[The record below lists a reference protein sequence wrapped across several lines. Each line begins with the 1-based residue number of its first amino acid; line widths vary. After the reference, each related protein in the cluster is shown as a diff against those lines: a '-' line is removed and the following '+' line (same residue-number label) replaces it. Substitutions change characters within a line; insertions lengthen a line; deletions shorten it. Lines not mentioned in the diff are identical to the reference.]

1 MFSMNSEYFNSVNR
15 YRYFYNIRPGDTL
28 SKVILKIYHHRYGS
42 DGYRQALDQILTDN
56 PEIQHPDKVRIGQA
70 ISLRPLN
77 SKPASTSPVASQ
89 FAPNPAISKED
100 KAQFERTMKQMP
112 QQQQDLFW
120 ALSWLEDAWGPA
132 STGAGVTFASMGILL
147 GGKGKGNIAKLAEI
161 EKVYQQYKLGVLTKG
176 QYDYRRSKILK
187 AVARNFGPIEK
198 VLFKGKKAREAMR
211 ISRAG
216 GVSSTVALRKN
227 TQRLAALSSGAA
239 RGGTLLTAVGI
250 GVSCQQ
256 ISQSSSIAEKNEIF
270 AETVASAVV
279 GIAAGTAI
287 SLVVGVASIGWF
299 VALSIAAVSAGIGYV
314 GGKMGVYIYKENIP
328 YFNLVSKTGVDKVC
342 SQ

>member
-1 MFSMNSEYFNSVNR
+1 MNSEYFNSVNR

-42 DGYRQALDQILTDN
+42 DGYRLALDQILTDN

-77 SKPASTSPVASQ
+77 SQPASTSPVASQ

-100 KAQFERTMKQMP
+100 KTQFERTMKQMP
-112 QQQQDLFW
+112 QEQQDLFW

-147 GGKGKGNIAKLAEI
+147 GGEGKGNIAKLAEI

-176 QYDYRRSKILK
+176 QYDYHRSKILK
-187 AVARNFGPIEK
+187 SVAQNFGPIEK

-250 GVSCQQ
+250 GVSCHQ
-256 ISQSSSIAEKNEIF
+256 ISSSSSIAKKNEIF
-270 AETVASAVV
+270 VETVASNLV
-279 GIAAGTAI
+279 GIAAGVAI
-287 SLVVGVASIGWF
+287 SLVVGVSSIGWF
-299 VALSIAAVSAGIGYV
+299 AALSIAAVSAGIGYAS
-314 GGKMGVYIYKENIP
+314 GKTGAHFYKKLVP
-328 YFNLVSKTGVDKVC
+328 DLNLVSITGVDKVC